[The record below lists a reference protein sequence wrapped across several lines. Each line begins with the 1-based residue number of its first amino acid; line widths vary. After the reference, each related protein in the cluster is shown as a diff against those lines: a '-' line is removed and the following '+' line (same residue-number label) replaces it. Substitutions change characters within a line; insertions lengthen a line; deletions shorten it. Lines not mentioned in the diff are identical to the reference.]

1 MAPHQ
6 TGAVMTDHRDHTN
19 RGVLFKNDRK
29 QSDKQADYKGSI
41 NVNGE
46 EFWLDAWINESK
58 SGAKYMSLSIKPK
71 KKVEAEKKPAAGIHY
86 DDEIPFA
93 PEWRG

>member
-1 MAPHQ
+1 MN
-6 TGAVMTDHRDHTN
+6 GRTDHRDNTN

-29 QSDKQADYKGSI
+29 QHDKQADYKGSI

-46 EFWLDAWINESK
+46 DFWLDGWINESK

-71 KKVEAEKKPAAGIHY
+71 KKAETVAGEKKGAAGV
-86 DDEIPFA
+86 DFNDEIPFL